1 MLKSLSISNYA
12 LIDKVTIS
20 FDNGLTV
27 ITGETGAGKSVM
39 LGALSLILGS
49 RSDLNALLNKE
60 KKCVVEGEFFVG
72 NNGLKEYFE
81 AHDVDFEEYT
91 IIRREVLPSGKSRAF
106 VNDTPVNLQFLKGIG
121 SKLIDVHSQHQNL
134 LLDDLGFQRMI
145 VDAVADN
152 GFLQQEY
159 STVFKQYRMLKV
171 EIDKLIEENN
181 KQKDDLDYLQF
192 QFQQLDEANLRDG
205 ELEELEKELQE
216 LSHVEEIKMN
226 LADVVGALN
235 EEPKMVVGALRDSL
249 NKIQKVESYLHD
261 GKEIIQ
267 RLESA
272 YLDLKDLADDLETRV
287 EDMEYDPAQI
297 QKVQDRLDLIYS
309 LQKKHHI
316 EDVLELIALR
326 DNLQSQ
332 LDKINFF
339 DDELEKLKKQLK
351 EVTKTLQE
359 KAKKLSDSRKKV
371 LAVVKTSVESKLHA
385 LGMPHA
391 NFVVQM
397 ANADDY
403 MPYGVDQIE
412 FLFSGNKNGTPS
424 SIHKVASGGE
434 MSRVMLSI
442 KSLLSS
448 AKGLPTI
455 IFDEIDT
462 GVSGEVA
469 DQMGVIMSEMAEAMQ
484 VVSITHLPQITV
496 KGNHHYKVFKTDN
509 EHTTVSQIKKLSHEE
524 RVVEVAKMLSG
535 STLTDAA
542 MENARSLLKN

>member
-12 LIDKVTIS
+12 LIDKVNIS
-20 FDNGLTV
+20 LENGLTV
-27 ITGETGAGKSVM
+27 ITGETGAGKSVL

-49 RSDLNALLNKE
+49 RSDLTALLNRE
-60 KKCVVEGEFFVG
+60 KKCVVEGEFFIG
-72 NNGLKEYFE
+72 NNGLKEVFE
-81 AHDVDFEEYT
+81 ANDVDFEEST
-91 IIRREVLPSGKSRAF
+91 IIRREVLPTGKSRAF
-106 VNDTPVNLQFLKGIG
+106 VNDTPVNLQFLKDIG

-134 LLDDLGFQRMI
+134 LLDDVGFQRMV
-145 VDAVADN
+145 VDSVAN
-152 GFLQQEY
+152 NKLLQQDYLIKYKEY
-159 STVFKQYRMLKV
+159 KQLNRQIEL
-171 EIDKLIEENN
+171 LIEENN

-192 QFQQLDEANLRDG
+192 QFSQLDEAKLVDG
-205 ELEELEKELQE
+205 ELEELEKQLQE

-226 LADVVGALN
+226 LAEVVGVLN
-235 EEPKMVVGALRDSL
+235 EEPKTVVDSLRDSL
-249 NKIQKVESYLHD
+249 NKIHKIEEYLHD
-261 GKEIIQ
+261 GEAVAQ
-267 RLESA
+267 RIESA
-272 YLDLKDLADDLETRV
+272 YLDLKDLAEDLDARV
-287 EDMEYDPAQI
+287 EDLEYDPLQI

-309 LQKKHHI
+309 LQKKHHLETI
-316 EDVLELIALR
+316 SELIDLK
-326 DNLQSQ
+326 DDLQSQ

-339 DDELEKLKKQLK
+339 DDELDKLKKQLM
-351 EVTKTLQE
+351 EVEKKLKE
-359 KAKKLSDSRKKV
+359 KAIKLTESRKKV
-371 LAVVKTSVESKLHA
+371 LSIVKTSVEKQLHS

-397 ANADDY
+397 TSSEEY

-424 SIHKVASGGE
+424 AISKVASGGE

-448 AKGLPTI
+448 AKALPTI

-469 DQMGVIMSEMAEAMQ
+469 DQMGVIMSEMAKAMQ

-496 KGNHHYKVFKTDN
+496 KGHHHYKVFKTDN

-524 RVVEVAKMLSG
+524 RIVEVAKMLSG
-535 STLTDAA
+535 STLTDEA
-542 MENARSLLKN
+542 MKNARSLLKN

>member
-12 LIDKVTIS
+12 LIDKVNINLE
-20 FDNGLTV
+20 NGLTV
-27 ITGETGAGKSVM
+27 ITGETGAGKSVL
-39 LGALSLILGS
+39 LGALSLILGN
-49 RSDLNALLNKE
+49 RSDLNALLNRE

-72 NNGLKEYFE
+72 NNGLKEVFE
-81 AHDVDFEEYT
+81 INDVDFWEDT
-91 IIRREVLPSGKSRAF
+91 IIRREILPSGKSRAF
-106 VNDTPVNLQFLKGIG
+106 VNDTPVNLQFLKDIG

-134 LLDDLGFQRMI
+134 LLDDVGFQRMV

-152 GFLQQEY
+152 RSLQSDYHKSYKEY
-159 STVFKQYRMLKV
+159 KAVKNQIN
-171 EIDKLIEENN
+171 ELIEENN

-192 QFQQLDEANLRDG
+192 QFVQLDEANLVEG
-205 ELEELEKELQE
+205 ELEELEKQLQE
-216 LSHVEEIKMN
+216 LSHVEEIKVN
-226 LADVVGALN
+226 LAEVTNALT
-235 EEPKMVVGALRDSL
+235 EEPRMVVDSLRDAL
-249 NKIQKVESYLHD
+249 TKIQKIESFLHD
-261 GKEIIQ
+261 GEEVAQ
-267 RLESA
+267 RIESA
-272 YLDLKDLADDLETRV
+272 YLDLKDLADDLGARV
-287 EDMEYDPAQI
+287 EDLEYDPLQI

-316 EDVLELIALR
+316 ESISELIELK

-339 DDELEKLKKQLK
+339 DEELDQLRIKLKDLEKLLNQ
-351 EVTKTLQE
+351 

-371 LAVVKTSVESKLHA
+371 LPLVKSTVEKQLHS

-397 ANADDY
+397 NATEDY
-403 MPYGVDQIE
+403 LPYGVDHIE
-412 FLFSGNKNGTPS
+412 FLFSGNKNGSPS
-424 SIHKVASGGE
+424 SINKVASGGE

-469 DQMGVIMSEMAEAMQ
+469 DQMGVIMAEMAKAMQ

-496 KGNHHYKVFKTDN
+496 KGSHHYKVFKTDN
-509 EHTTVSQIKKLSHEE
+509 EHTTVSQIKKLTHEE

-535 STLTDAA
+535 STLSDAA
-542 MENARSLLKN
+542 MENARILLKN

>member
-12 LIDKVTIS
+12 LIDKVNI
-20 FDNGLTV
+20 NLEKGLTV
-27 ITGETGAGKSVM
+27 ITGETGAGKSVL
-39 LGALSLILGS
+39 LGALSLILGN
-49 RSDLNALLNKE
+49 RSDLNALLNRE

-72 NNGLKEYFE
+72 NNGLKEVFE
-81 AHDVDFEEYT
+81 NNDVDFEEET
-91 IIRREVLPSGKSRAF
+91 IIRREILPSGKSRAF
-106 VNDTPVNLQFLKGIG
+106 VNDTPVNLQFLKDIG

-134 LLDDLGFQRMI
+134 LLDDVGFQRMV

-152 GFLQQEY
+152 RSLQIDYQKSYKEY
-159 STVFKQYRMLKV
+159 KAVKNQIEALV
-171 EIDKLIEENN
+171 EENN
-181 KQKDDLDYLQF
+181 KQRDDLDYLQF
-192 QFQQLDEANLRDG
+192 QFVQLDEANLVEG
-205 ELEELEKELQE
+205 ELEELEKQLQE
-216 LSHVEEIKMN
+216 LSHVEEIKVN
-226 LADVVGALN
+226 LAEVANVLS
-235 EEPKMVVGALRDSL
+235 EEPRMVVDSLRDAA
-249 NKIQKVESYLHD
+249 NKIQKIESFLHD
-261 GKEIIQ
+261 GEEVAQ
-267 RLESA
+267 RIESA
-272 YLDLKDLADDLETRV
+272 YLDLKDLADDLGARV
-287 EDMEYDPAQI
+287 EDLEYDPLQI

-316 EDVLELIALR
+316 ESISELIELR
-326 DNLQSQ
+326 QNLQSQ

-339 DDELEKLKKQLK
+339 DEELDQLKIKLKDLEKELKQ
-351 EVTKTLQE
+351 

-371 LAVVKTSVESKLHA
+371 LPLVQSSVEKQLQA

-397 ANADDY
+397 NTAEDY
-403 MPYGVDQIE
+403 MPNGVDWVE

-424 SIHKVASGGE
+424 SINKVASGGE

-469 DQMGVIMSEMAEAMQ
+469 DQMGVIMAEMAKNMQ

-509 EHTTVSQIKKLSHEE
+509 EHTTVSQIKKLTHEE

-535 STLTDAA
+535 STLSDAA
-542 MENARSLLKN
+542 MENARILLKN